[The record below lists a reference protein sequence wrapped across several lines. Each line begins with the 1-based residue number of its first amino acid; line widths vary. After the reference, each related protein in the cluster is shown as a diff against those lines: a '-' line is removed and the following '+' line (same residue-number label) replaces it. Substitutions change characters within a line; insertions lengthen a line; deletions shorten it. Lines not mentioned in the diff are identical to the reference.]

1 MQSENYNL
9 NQECIKIAQATIL
22 NCTKNSVYGKSV

>member
-1 MQSENYNL
+1 MQIETYHL

-22 NCTKNSVYGKSV
+22 NCTKDSVYGKSV